1 MSKIRAKRSQSNW
14 KCAQNWPLR
23 CLLRTEECWTHNLL
37 YTVCVLIISI
47 CATWFISLLQCHLSC
62 YILWWCQMITLMS
75 TWYANKYLA
84 FSFLTIFIFY
94 LPGKHGKHFL
104 AGQIPK
110 SFKKKFG
117 KRQAVIS
124 NLQTAGAN
132 WHYSKFYIKRQEQII
147 HHMVFFSSFVDIF
160 HQYMI

>member
-1 MSKIRAKRSQSNW
+1 MCPKLTLTLFTIRTENAEHTT
-14 KCAQNWPLR
+14 LR

-37 YTVCVLIISI
+37 YTVYVLIISI
-47 CATWFISLLQCHLSC
+47 CATWFISLLECHLSC

-94 LPGKHGKHFL
+94 LPGKHGKPFL

-117 KRQAVIS
+117 KRQLFQTYKQRVQIDIAVNFI
-124 NLQTAGAN
+124 
-132 WHYSKFYIKRQEQII
+132 
-147 HHMVFFSSFVDIF
+147 
-160 HQYMI
+160 